1 MIKYNY
7 MVLKTLVLSL
17 VLDTSWKRC
26 PFYTLS
32 CGGKLN
38 SGCTKCFRFYFTF
51 FEISSKLIYLV
62 IHSVVN
68 LSFTTNHWLL
78 EFLVYINLSVS
89 LLGYAILYRSS
100 HRRCSIKK
108 GSLRTATLFKKRLRY
123 RCFPVNFAKFLRT
136 PFLQNTSGRLLLPI
150 IVMQSV

>member
-1 MIKYNY
+1 
-7 MVLKTLVLSL
+7 MVLKTLLLSV

-26 PFYTLS
+26 PFYSLS
-32 CGGKLN
+32 CWGELN
-38 SGCTKCFRFYFTF
+38 SGRTKCFRFYFTF
-51 FEISSKLIYLV
+51 FEISSRLIYLV
-62 IHSVVN
+62 IHSAVN

-89 LLGYAILYRSS
+89 LLGYAVLYRSS
-100 HRRCSIKK
+100 HLKCTVKK
-108 GSLRTATLFKKRLRY
+108 GILRPETLFKKRLRY

-136 PFLQNTSGRLLLPI
+136 PFLQNTSGRLLLSI